1 MTTRVLL
8 SAVFVAVAFAA
19 WPLIGRASKATGPW
33 LSVLV
38 MCGSALIVTAMAA
51 PQLSNPPSGRALAL
65 VALAALANGA
75 AVFVYAARTA
85 DPAVPTGAFL
95 VTVSV
100 LQVTAVPLLAWL
112 MPGGQMPTLR
122 QAAGFACAAA
132 AVYLLAKA

>member
-19 WPLIGRASKATGPW
+19 WPLIGRASKASGPW

-38 MCGSALIVTAMAA
+38 MCGSALIVAAMAA
-51 PQLSNPPSGRALAL
+51 PQLVSPPGGRALGL
-65 VALAALANGA
+65 IALAALANGA
-75 AVFVYAARTA
+75 AVFVYASRAA

-100 LQVTAVPLLAWL
+100 LQVTFVPLIVWL
-112 MPGGQMPTLR
+112 MPGGQMPTMR
-122 QAAGFACAAA
+122 QAAGFVCAAA
-132 AVYLLAKA
+132 AVYLLARG